1 MDRRWTKRMT
11 LSKRHARRRQ
21 NSVKATKKSCDVLE
35 KERGENSLYY
45 CHLPRG
51 PGLTTAHANKQLR
64 RHSHIEKVLSFLR
77 SSAS

>member
-35 KERGENSLYY
+35 KERGELTLL
-45 CHLPRG
+45 LPPIARTWTYHG
-51 PGLTTAHANKQLR
+51 ARK
-64 RHSHIEKVLSFLR
+64 
-77 SSAS
+77 